1 MIDNPCADVVYL
13 DHAGA
18 TPYAKSL
25 IESYA
30 RDLTTNLYGNPH
42 SVSASSQRTTDRV
55 DDIRLRALKFF
66 NADPDV
72 YDLVFVSNA
81 TAGIKLVADAMRDG
95 YSSESD
101 TRGFWY
107 GYHADSHTSLVGVR
121 EVAELGVRCFESDD
135 EVATWIAEEDD
146 NQKGVLRLFSYP
158 AQSNMNGRR
167 LPLCWCKDIRRSKP
181 HTWTLLDAAAYAA
194 TAPLDLGNPSISP
207 DFVVVSFHKIFGF
220 PDLGGLIV
228 RKDAGHIL
236 RHRRYFGGGTVD
248 MVVARGLQWHAK
260 KQISIHGQLEDGTLP
275 FHNIIALD
283 HAMTAH
289 ERIFGSMANVAAHT
303 RKLASYLYRALSG
316 FEHSKNSPVCRFY
329 VSPGTTYDDLATQ
342 GPIIA
347 FNLRDRNGNWIGGS
361 EIERLASIKG
371 IHLRSGTLCNPGGV
385 SGHLGLTDAEMQQNY
400 EAGQRCGDENDILNG
415 KPTGALRVSL
425 GAMSSWKD
433 VQSFVAF
440 IEQFFVTSTSLTRPN
455 GSITPSKDK
464 FYIESLHV
472 YPIKSCAAYKVPPD
486 MPWQITRE
494 GLAWDREWCIVHQGT
509 GVALSQKRYPRMAL
523 IRPSFDFAHGVLRIS
538 TPDSKS
544 ELEVSLA
551 RDDDELQVTA
561 MMECRN
567 QNSRPKLSRVCGD
580 TVTMQVSTSDDIST
594 FFSDFLGVPCTL
606 ARLPPQMSSRY
617 SKAGHALRPPTM
629 PGTFPTPPEERNTI
643 LLSNESPILLISRS
657 SVNQLNKEIQS
668 ASPSHI
674 TSRKVADIPPDVFRA
689 NIIVTENLPNNPAGE
704 SSIDSERPYLEDK
717 WTSLRVGAYGIP
729 FDVLGSCQ
737 RCQMVCVDQ
746 ITGECRDE
754 PYSTLARTRR
764 MNGRVW
770 FGRHLAL
777 RSSAWEDFEESS
789 LVIRAGDV
797 VIPHYD

>member
-1 MIDNPCADVVYL
+1 MYL

-18 TPYAKSL
+18 TPYANSL

-30 RDLTTNLYGNPH
+30 RDLTASLYGNPH
-42 SVSASSQRTTDRV
+42 SVSASSQRTTSRV
-55 DDIRLRALKFF
+55 DDIRLRALRFF

-81 TAGIKLVADAMRDG
+81 TTGVKLVADAMRDG
-95 YSSESD
+95 TSGESG

-121 EVAELGVRCFESDD
+121 EVAELGVRCFASDD
-135 EVATWIAEEDD
+135 EVATWISEDD
-146 NQKGVLRLFSYP
+146 DNKKGVLRLFSYP

-167 LPLCWCKDIRRSKP
+167 LPLRWCEEIRRSKA

-194 TAPLDLGNPSISP
+194 TAPLDLGDPSIGP
-207 DFVVVSFHKIFGF
+207 DFVVLSFHKIFGF

-228 RKDAGHIL
+228 RKDAG
-236 RHRRYFGGGTVD
+236 RVVFPHRRYFGGGTVD
-248 MVVARGLQWHAK
+248 MVVARGTQWHAK
-260 KQISIHGQLEDGTLP
+260 KQVSLHDQLEDGTLP

-289 ERIFGSMANVAAHT
+289 ERIFGSMANIAAHT
-303 RKLASYLYRALSG
+303 RILARYLYRTLSQ
-316 FEHSKNSPVCRFY
+316 FENSKNKSVCRFY
-329 VSPGTTYDDLATQ
+329 VSPGANYDDSATQ

-347 FNLRDRNGNWIGGS
+347 FNLRDKSGNWIGGS

-385 SGHLGLTDAEMQQNY
+385 SGHLGLTDTEMQQNY

-425 GAMSSWKD
+425 GAMSSWSD
-433 VQSFVAF
+433 VKSFVAF
-440 IEQFFVTSTSLTRPN
+440 IEQFFLTGTALAAPSR
-455 GSITPSKDK
+455 GITQAHDR
-464 FYIESLHV
+464 FCIESLHV
-472 YPIKSCAAYKVPPD
+472 YPIKSCAAYNVPPD
-486 MPWQITRE
+486 VPWQITRE

-509 GVALSQKRYPRMAL
+509 NTALSQKRYPRMAL
-523 IRPSFDFAHGVLRIS
+523 IRPSFDFARGTLRIS
-538 TPDSKS
+538 TPDGKS
-544 ELEVSLA
+544 LEISLA
-551 RDDDELQVTA
+551 RDDDGFEATTTMQ
-561 MMECRN
+561 CGNRN
-567 QNSRPKLSRVCGD
+567 SQPKLSRVCGD
-580 TVTMQVSTSDDIST
+580 TVTLQVSTSVAVSS
-594 FFSDFLGVPCTL
+594 FFSDFLGAPCTL
-606 ARLPPQMSSRY
+606 ARLPPRTSSRY
-617 SKAGHALRPPTM
+617 SKTRHASRTPTM
-629 PGTFPTPPEERNTI
+629 PGAFPTPPDEKHTI

-657 SVNQLNKEIQS
+657 SVNQLNREIQS
-668 ASPSHI
+668 ASQSHI
-674 TSRKVADIPPDVFRA
+674 TSSKVINIPAAVFRA
-689 NIIVTENLPNNPAGE
+689 NIIVTENPPDYPVDE
-704 SSIDSERPYLEDK
+704 SSVRSERPYLEDK
-717 WTSLRVGAYGIP
+717 WTSLHVGADGIP

-746 ITGECRDE
+746 STGERRDE

-777 RSSAWEDFEESS
+777 GASAWEDFEESS
-789 LVIRAGDV
+789 LAIRAGDV
-797 VIPHYD
+797 VIPCYD